1 MPLSRRDFLKLGG
14 LAAATL
20 AASSC
25 QAVGRRLAQSELP
38 ESLATP
44 AETPPSPLLRLLNR
58 AGYGPRPGDLQ
69 QAAALGFEAYLESQL
84 DPAAIDD
91 TPAELLL
98 RNQTNYNMDISELL
112 GQDEPRDSG
121 RSLIAATMSQAAFSK
136 RQLYQAMVEFWS
148 DHFNIYIRKNQFMV
162 HFKIIDDREVIRP
175 HALGKF
181 RDLLL
186 ASAKS
191 PAMLIY
197 LDNVANEKG
206 RPNENYARELMELHT
221 LGVHGGYTQNDVQN
235 AARILTGWSTQRRGP
250 GQGQFRFY
258 PALHDD
264 GPKEVLG
271 QLFPAGGG
279 EQEVY
284 DLLELLLNQ
293 PATATF
299 IATKLVRRFVA
310 DEPPAG
316 LVQRVAQSYQAND
329 GDIKAML
336 RTIFLSDEFANAPPK
351 LKRPFTFMISAFR
364 TLHADL
370 APAAQRAERGFDYW
384 LPALGQ
390 PPFMWPPPNGYPDVA
405 PAWAANLLPRWN
417 FALQLTN
424 NQLPGVSVPFQQL
437 LTAGNAQDVPSA
449 LDGLALL
456 ILNRPLD
463 EQSKQLFND
472 YVGGTQLTDTTQIAL
487 REIAALLLACP
498 SFQWV

>member
-1 MPLSRRDFLKLGG
+1 MALTRREFLKLGG

-25 QAVGRRLAQSELP
+25 QAVGRRLVQSELP

-44 AETPPSPLLRLLNR
+44 AGTAPSPLLRLLNR

-69 QAAALGFEAYLESQL
+69 QAVALGFQPYLESQL
-84 DPAAIDD
+84 NPDTIDD
-91 TPAELLL
+91 TPAQLLL

-148 DHFNIYIRKNQFMV
+148 DHFNIYVRKNQFMV

-181 RDLLL
+181 GDLLM
-186 ASAKS
+186 ASAQS
-191 PAMLIY
+191 PAMLLY

-221 LGVHGGYTQNDVQN
+221 MGVHGGYSQSDVQN
-235 AARILTGWSTQRRGP
+235 AARILTGWGTQRRGP
-250 GQGQFRFY
+250 GQGQFRFH

-271 QLFPAGGG
+271 QRFPAGGG
-279 EQEVY
+279 QQEVY

-310 DEPPAG
+310 DQPPAG
-316 LVQRVAQSYQAND
+316 LIQRVAQSYQTSD

-364 TLHADL
+364 TLQADL
-370 APAAQRAERGFDYW
+370 GPAAQRGERGWDYW

-405 PAWAANLLPRWN
+405 AAWAANLLPRWN
-417 FALQLTN
+417 FALQLTS

-437 LTAGNAQDVPSA
+437 LTASNGHDVPSA

-456 ILNRPLD
+456 ILKQPLD
-463 EQSKQLFND
+463 DQSKQLFSD
-472 YVGGTQLTDTTQIAL
+472 YIGGNQLDDSTQPAL
-487 REIAALLLACP
+487 REIAALLLASP
-498 SFQWV
+498 AFQWV